1 MESYQRDFSHTF
13 LVVGYPVPTVLCE
26 EENLDIKIHVK
37 SERSRRLYA
46 LCVSLVAITLLCLA
60 VVITPSPDG
69 VGTHQQLGLPT
80 CGWILAGDLPCPTCG
95 MTTAWSHAVRGQIHL
110 AFIAQPLGLILAV
123 AALALAIGGLITA
136 ITGYSF
142 QSLLYKYSPTKIIIV
157 VASMS
162 ILSWLFKILVH
173 KGLI

>member
-1 MESYQRDFSHTF
+1 M
-13 LVVGYPVPTVLCE
+13 
-26 EENLDIKIHVK
+26 
-37 SERSRRLYA
+37 
-46 LCVSLVAITLLCLA
+46 
-60 VVITPSPDG
+60 
-69 VGTHQQLGLPT
+69 
-80 CGWILAGDLPCPTCG
+80 DLPCPTCG

-123 AALALAIGGLITA
+123 AALSLAIGGLITA